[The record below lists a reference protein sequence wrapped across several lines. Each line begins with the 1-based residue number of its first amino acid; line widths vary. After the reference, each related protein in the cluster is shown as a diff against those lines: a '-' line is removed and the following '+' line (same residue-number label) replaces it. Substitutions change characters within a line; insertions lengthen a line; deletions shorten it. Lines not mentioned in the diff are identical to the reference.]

1 MSLPS
6 FRDVPAPDPKAMR
19 KAGCIA
25 ARTHERLRSMIEPGA
40 STLELDRAAEA
51 VLREKG
57 AEPAFRAYAD
67 FGHTLSVAIND
78 ELIHASPAPDRTLED
93 GDVVSVDLGA
103 RWDGHYSDT
112 AVTYTVGSPSD
123 ARTEALVRRTRSA
136 LRAGIM
142 RAVAGNTLEDV
153 GRALEE
159 GAGEFGNVTGW
170 AGHFIG
176 RRLHLAPQVFSRPHL
191 NEHLILEEGMCLAIE
206 PIYTLSADAETTEE
220 SPGGTVRT
228 RTRAIG
234 AHFEHTVR
242 VHEKRVEI
250 LTARSDEPRFL

>member
-1 MSLPS
+1 MALPS
-6 FRDVPAPDPKAMR
+6 FRDVPAPDAEAMR
-19 KAGCIA
+19 HAGRIA
-25 ARTHERLRSMIEPGA
+25 ARAHERLRSLIEPGA
-40 STLELDRAAEA
+40 STLQLDRAAEA
-51 VLREKG
+51 VLREEG
-57 AEPAFRAYAD
+57 AEPAFRAYGD
-67 FGHTLSVAIND
+67 FDGTISVAIND
-78 ELIHASPAPDRTLED
+78 ELIHASPAPDRTLKD

-112 AVTYTVGSPSD
+112 AVTYAVGSSD
-123 ARTEALVRRTRSA
+123 DRTDELIRRTESG

-142 RAVAGNTLEDV
+142 RAVAGSTLEDV

-159 GAGEFGNVTGW
+159 ASDEFGNVTDW

-220 SPGGTVRT
+220 FPGGTVRT
-228 RTRAIG
+228 RTGAVG

-242 VHEKRVEI
+242 VHDERVEI
-250 LTARSDEPRFL
+250 LTARADEPRFL